1 MRYIVPCSSCG
12 TELRIP
18 LDLGKLTVRCPR
30 CYHSFVFDPEDP
42 ASFRGGRYDSPTQDP
57 NKGNPRSIRGFFYFL
72 SNFFERIRSKFRKN
86 NSFGW
91 ENPNSAG
98 QKSQTYTPSSGTG
111 FGPLL
116 AKYILFALIF
126 VGIARACFYSSMD
139 WNNGPTNEQQWN
151 PLQEKPPAPQQEE
164 PEENETRPQ
173 VDT

>member
-18 LDLGKLTVRCPR
+18 LDLGRLTVRCPR

-42 ASFRGGRYDSPTQDP
+42 ASFRGGRYDSPGQDP

-72 SNFFERIRSKFRKN
+72 RNSFDRIRSKFKKN
-86 NSFGW
+86 DSLGW
-91 ENPNSAG
+91 ESPNSPG
-98 QKSQTYTPSSGTG
+98 QRESYTPSSG
-111 FGPLL
+111 FGPML

-126 VGIARACFYSSMD
+126 VGIVRACFYSSVD
-139 WNNGPTNEQQWN
+139 WNDSPNQQQWN
-151 PLQEKPPAPQQEE
+151 PLQEKSPIQPQEE